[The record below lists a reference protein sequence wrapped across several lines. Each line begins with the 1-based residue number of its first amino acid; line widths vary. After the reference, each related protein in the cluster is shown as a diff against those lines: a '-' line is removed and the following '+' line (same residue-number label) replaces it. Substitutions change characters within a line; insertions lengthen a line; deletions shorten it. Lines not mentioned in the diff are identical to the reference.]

1 MENPGWSRKGKT
13 GTVNDA
19 MEQLVGQ
26 LIYIDT
32 NCFIYLLEDHPLF
45 GERACHLFTALE
57 NDQFRAITSVLT
69 LMEIMAGPLKLGDKE
84 LAAEYA
90 HLLETFPGLTLHA
103 MDRDSAHYAATF
115 RASGIRA
122 PDTIH
127 LATALHHR
135 VNYFIT
141 ADQRLSKVQSVNV
154 LIFQSL

>member
-1 MENPGWSRKGKT
+1 M
-13 GTVNDA
+13 
-19 MEQLVGQ
+19 
-26 LIYIDT
+26 
-32 NCFIYLLEDHPLF
+32 EDHPLF
-45 GERACHLFTALE
+45 GERAYRIFSALE
-57 NDQFRAITSVLT
+57 NGQFRAITSVLT
-69 LMEIMAGPLKLGDKE
+69 LMEIMAGPLKLGEQE

-90 HLLETFPGLTLHA
+90 HLLETFPGLTIHA
-103 MDRDSAHYAATF
+103 TNRDIAHHAAIF

-127 LATALHHR
+127 LTTALHHR